1 MVTYHNYQQILDF
14 QAQGEQQVLKQR
26 RARRKFKKSL
36 DGCLCCKKRRKKCDE
51 VKPVCKGCLRNGLRC
66 EWPKHVVVV
75 VKTAV
80 GDDVDA
86 DADADKDQIKEER
99 GDSLVSDRS
108 SDHEFLLLDQFLNIQ
123 LENKIGSP
131 VSTADFDLNFDLPFP
146 DSLETSPKPINQN
159 HSIPGIELSY
169 EDQLCYNQFINKF
182 IPSLTASHCENE
194 QFSPLKLFPPFAST
208 HQLARDV
215 FLACGATMLCFDS
228 DEFHQ
233 LAHDKYV
240 HSVNLLIQN
249 LKDSPRACED
259 HLFVCVQMLQTLCLR
274 DKNIGLNATKS
285 ASHLSA
291 AYEILRKR
299 KREIQGLSVLDRVL
313 TEHFLLNYP
322 ITIMLCHHDKLSSKA
337 VPSPFEF
344 FDEFNEFLTTPIMNN
359 NMDDPWNNH
368 PIMGICQK
376 ASELSAKS
384 TWICRLLQHPIS
396 QDTYSTS
403 LDLKTKAFQEL
414 EFLSNYE
421 TTDKWKLVNISFA
434 KSMLY
439 GCLIITKKI
448 CQWDINLFELQDD
461 VNNMIKE
468 FKICYKHFDPKDVL
482 IPIWGLFVCG
492 SASTTMEQ
500 REFLTYAFV
509 KIASKIN
516 SSLTLKVLKYLKIIW
531 DEGNGDSQH
540 VGFEFLFDTTVLDIV
555 CS

>member
-1 MVTYHNYQQILDF
+1 MVKIMVTYHNYQQILDF
-14 QAQGEQQVLKQR
+14 QAQGEQHVLKQR

-51 VKPVCKGCLRNGLRC
+51 VKPVCKGCTRNKLRC
-66 EWPKHVVVV
+66 EWPKHVVVTVKKDGDEEV
-75 VKTAV
+75 V
-80 GDDVDA
+80 
-86 DADADKDQIKEER
+86 KEER
-99 GDSLVSDRS
+99 VNSLVSDKS
-108 SDHEFLLLDQFLNIQ
+108 TSDHEFLLLDQFLNIQ
-123 LENKIGSP
+123 LENNIGSP
-131 VSTADFDLNFDLPFP
+131 ASTSDFDFNFEPLFSE
-146 DSLETSPKPINQN
+146 SLESPDQIN
-159 HSIPGIELSY
+159 HLIPGIELSSQ
-169 EDQLCYNQFINKF
+169 DQLCYNQFINKF
-182 IPSLTASHCENE
+182 IPSLSASHCENE
-194 QFSPLKLFPPFAST
+194 QISPLKLFTPFAST
-208 HQLARDV
+208 HKLVLEV
-215 FLACGATMLCFDS
+215 FLACGATMLSFDN
-228 DEFHQ
+228 DDFHQ

-259 HLFVCVQMLQTLCLR
+259 HLFICVQMLQTLCLR

-291 AYEILRKR
+291 AYEILKKR
-299 KREIQGLSVLDRVL
+299 KKETQGLSVLDRVL

-322 ITIMLCHHDKLSSKA
+322 ITIMLCHHDKLSSNI

-344 FDEFNEFLTTPIMNN
+344 FQQFDEFLTMPIMNN
-359 NMDDPWNNH
+359 KFNDPWNNH
-368 PIMGICQK
+368 PIMGICLK

-396 QDTYSTS
+396 QSTYLTS
-403 LDLKTKAFQEL
+403 LDLKTKTIQEL
-414 EFLSNYE
+414 EFLTNYQ
-421 TTDKWKLVNISFA
+421 TTDKRKLVNISFA

-448 CQWDINLFELQDD
+448 CQWDINLLDLQQD
-461 VNNMIKE
+461 VNNMITELKQ
-468 FKICYKHFDPKDVL
+468 CYKYYDPKDVL
-482 IPIWGLFVCG
+482 VPIWGLFVCG
-492 SASTTMEQ
+492 SASTTVEQ
-500 REFLTYAFV
+500 REFLTYSFI

-531 DEGNGDSQH
+531 DEGSGNISGIH